1 MDNASRAIA
10 PMDNSICGAGVVRG
24 FHTICCVAHRISGLE
39 LRQAFHF
46 LSLLQFS
53 LLRLPTQ
60 RTCCASCTVKAL
72 TSLAP
77 SVNWSL
83 LLDFGWIEPSR
94 YRTLCLCF
102 FVRLL
107 HYSHCTL
114 MRYPHRFS
122 SPSVGHSFNP
132 SPLMIVARTASSPS
146 LAR

>member
-60 RTCCASCTVKAL
+60 RTCCASCTVKTLA
-72 TSLAP
+72 SLSPFRELVLASRP
-77 SVNWSL
+77 W
-83 LLDFGWIEPSR
+83 LDRAFPLSNAF
-94 YRTLCLCF
+94 YF